1 MVRRGGV
8 TSVDNGTESSVYTD
22 DPPAAWPGTQRPA
35 PAPKAPWSGGGG
47 RWTVWPMRIV
57 LWAAILVIGY
67 RGVVA
72 IVLNEQPASKANSGA
87 AVTSGGPSSQFPVTL
102 AEAYVL
108 NFGRVY
114 LNFDP
119 ATATQRQ
126 QALAAFL
133 PQGVTS
139 AQPQFG
145 WNGQGTMQMAWESIA
160 AINVQNQDSAV
171 VDLLATVNNKVVE
184 FGVPVYAANGGLVI
198 SGLPAL
204 LPAPQT
210 VQPPQGSQVPGDSTA
225 TSQLQ
230 AQLPLFFAAYAS
242 GNPTELA
249 RYVASG
255 VSLAGLGG
263 TVTYQSLGPMY
274 VPQGGTTRDI
284 TVTVNW
290 QLTGQQGGFAT
301 TYDMSVVELQGGR
314 WYVKDIRA
322 STQPMGTAS

>member
-8 TSVDNGTESSVYTD
+8 TSAENGTESSVYTD
-22 DPPAAWPGTQRPA
+22 DSPAWPGTQRPA
-35 PAPKAPWSGGGG
+35 PAPKAPWSGSGG

-72 IVLNEQPASKANSGA
+72 IVLNEQPASKADSGA
-87 AVTSGGPSSQFPVTL
+87 AATSSGPSQFPVTL

-139 AQPQFG
+139 AQPQLG
-145 WNGQGTMQMAWESIA
+145 WNGQGTMQMAWESVA
-160 AINVQNQDSAV
+160 AINVQSQNSAV

-210 VQPPQGSQVPGDSTA
+210 VQPPQGAQGQGDPTA

-242 GNPTELA
+242 GNPAELA

-263 TVTYQSLGPMY
+263 AVTFQGLGPIY

-290 QLTGQQGGFAT
+290 QLAGQQGGFAT
-301 TYDMSVVELQGGR
+301 TYDMSVVELQGGK

-322 STQPMGTAS
+322 STQPMGAAS

>member
-1 MVRRGGV
+1 
-8 TSVDNGTESSVYTD
+8 
-22 DPPAAWPGTQRPA
+22 
-35 PAPKAPWSGGGG
+35 
-47 RWTVWPMRIV
+47 MRIV

-67 RGVVA
+67 RGVMA
-72 IVLNEQPASKANSGA
+72 IVLNEVPASKSSGSA

-114 LNFDP
+114 LNFEP
-119 ATATQRQ
+119 ATAAQRQ

-133 PQGVTS
+133 PQGVAS

-145 WNGQGTMQMAWESIA
+145 WNGQGNMQMAWESIA
-160 AINVQNQDSAV
+160 AISVQNQNSAV
-171 VDLLATVNNKVVE
+171 VDLLATVNNKVLE

-204 LPAPQT
+204 LPAPQV
-210 VQPPQGSQVPGDSTA
+210 VQPPEGQQGQGDPTA

-230 AQLPLFFAAYAS
+230 AQLPLFFQAYAS
-242 GNPTELA
+242 GDPAELA

-263 TVTYQSLGPMY
+263 TVTYQGIASMI
-274 VPQGGTTRDI
+274 VPQGGATRDI

-322 STQPMGTAS
+322 STQPIGTAS

>member
-1 MVRRGGV
+1 MRGGGV
-8 TSVDNGTESSVYTD
+8 ANVDNGTQSSVYTD
-22 DPPAAWPGTQRPA
+22 DPPAWPGTERPA
-35 PAPKAPWSGGGG
+35 PAPKAPWSGSGG
-47 RWTVWPMRIV
+47 RWTVWPVRIV

-67 RGVVA
+67 RGVMA
-72 IVLNEQPASKANSGA
+72 IVLNEAPASNSTGSA

-119 ATATQRQ
+119 ATAAQRQ

-133 PQGVTS
+133 PQGVAS

-145 WNGQGTMQMAWESIA
+145 WNGQGNMQMAWESIA
-160 AINVQNQDSAV
+160 AINVQNQNSAV

-184 FGVPVYAANGGLVI
+184 LGVPVYAANGGLVV

-210 VQPPQGSQVPGDSTA
+210 VQPPQGQRAQGDPTA

-242 GNPTELA
+242 GNPAELA
-249 RYVASG
+249 RYLAPG

-263 TVTYQSLGPMY
+263 AVTYQGIGPMY
-274 VPQGGTTRDI
+274 VPQGGATRDI
-284 TVTVNW
+284 TATVNW

-322 STQPMGTAS
+322 STQPIGTAS